1 MILEPPSKSQMD
13 VLNVASQTV
22 IKSLL
27 SFFEELGMMGKNI
40 KYPPTFEEDG
50 LAGYRTYFEDD
61 WKEFDFSKE
70 NARFTKPTIR
80 QTVQELAQKKNL
92 IGNPRY
98 PSYND
103 DIAGVDKQLDDLL
116 KRTDNPI
123 LLIQTQ
129 SDYIWGFYYNPKISF
144 IGEFKDVGDNSYYL
158 EVSHA
163 VKFAISLNR
172 PNSVYIKTPIIYN
185 RCFDRSCFHEIFSS
199 PNFPNALG
207 GLPRH
212 KLVYNEYQDYQSSTT
227 YTLSDSWNSYKT
239 KIFQGFR
246 DTKKDAMFLYLLGPK
261 PTSLMNWNSVPWDNN
276 FK

>member
-27 SFFEELGMMGKNI
+27 SFFEEIGMMGRSI

-61 WKEFDFSKE
+61 WKEFDFGKE

-116 KRTDNPI
+116 KRSNNPI

-144 IGEFKDVGDNSYYL
+144 IGDFKDVGDNSYYL

-172 PNSVYIKTPIIYN
+172 PNSIYIKTPIIYN

-199 PNFPNALG
+199 PNFPNPLG
-207 GLPRH
+207 NLQH
-212 KLVYNEYQDYQSSTT
+212 YQSSTT

-246 DTKKDAMFLYLLGPK
+246 DSKKDAMFLYLLGPK
-261 PTSLMNWNSVPWDNN
+261 PKSLMNWNSVPWDNN

>member
-27 SFFEELGMMGKNI
+27 SFFEEIGMMGRNI
-40 KYPPTFEEDG
+40 EYPPTFEGDG

-61 WKEFDFSKE
+61 WKEFKFRRSV
-70 NARFTKPTIR
+70 RYTIPNVR

-92 IGNPRY
+92 IENPSY
-98 PSYND
+98 PSHPY
-103 DIAGVDKQLDDLL
+103 DKNSVFKQVADLV
-116 KRTDNPI
+116 KKTDNPI

-129 SDYIWGFYYNPKISF
+129 PDYVWGFYYDPKISF
-144 IGEFKDVGDNSYYL
+144 IGEFKDEGDNSYYL

-172 PNSVYIKTPIIYN
+172 PNSIYIKTPRIYN
-185 RCFDRSCFHEIFSS
+185 RCFDNSSFNKIFRNSETVN
-199 PNFPNALG
+199 PPT
-207 GLPRH
+207 
-212 KLVYNEYQDYQSSTT
+212 KLLYISDRTQYNLYNQ
-227 YTLSDSWNSYKT
+227 WNSYKT

-246 DTKKDAMFLYLLGPK
+246 NTDANAMFLYMLGPK
-261 PTSLMNWNSVPWDNN
+261 PISLINWNSVPWDNN